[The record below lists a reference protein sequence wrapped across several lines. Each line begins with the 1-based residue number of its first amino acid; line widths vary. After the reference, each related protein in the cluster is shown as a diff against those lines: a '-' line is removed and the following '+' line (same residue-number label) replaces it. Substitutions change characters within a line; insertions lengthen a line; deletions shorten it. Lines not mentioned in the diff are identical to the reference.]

1 MYVLNKVPARHYA
14 YSPQTRH
21 LLYLLFAIDVTVL
34 LLKMNF
40 SRYDIRWIDRIQL
53 IHSLALHSSVS
64 CEFTARKNCLMTEGR
79 RPEVIKQF
87 LRAVNSHDTLL

>member
-21 LLYLLFAIDVTVL
+21 LLYLLLLLFAIAVTVL

-64 CEFTARKNCLMTEGR
+64 CEFTALKNCLMTSGL
-79 RPEVIKQF
+79 RPSVI
-87 LRAVNSHDTLL
+87 